1 MGGTV
6 DGTARQL
13 GTRLHELVRTVRL
26 IRRRRADVRPLVPLG
41 LVGMLMQIDRLPTG
55 CHARELAARTG
66 LDPST
71 VSRAI
76 ASLVG
81 LGLVERGADPTDMRA
96 RVLTV
101 TPDGR
106 AALAEIFDWYGGVLD
121 RALADWTPDEIAALS
136 EALGR
141 FTRDVETALGHHD
154 NLEAAR

>member
-1 MGGTV
+1 M

>member
-1 MGGTV
+1 M
-6 DGTARQL
+6 DGSARQL

-26 IRRRRADVRPLVPLG
+26 IRRRRADARPLVPLG
-41 LVGMLMQIDRLPTG
+41 LVGMLMQIDQLPPG

-71 VSRAI
+71 VSRAVGT
-76 ASLVG
+76 LVG
-81 LGLVERGADPTDMRA
+81 LGLVERGTDPTDMRA
-96 RVLTV
+96 RVLAL

-106 AALAEIFDWYGGVLD
+106 TALSEAFDWYGGVLD

-136 EALGR
+136 GALGR
-141 FTRDVETALGHHD
+141 FTRDIETALGHHD